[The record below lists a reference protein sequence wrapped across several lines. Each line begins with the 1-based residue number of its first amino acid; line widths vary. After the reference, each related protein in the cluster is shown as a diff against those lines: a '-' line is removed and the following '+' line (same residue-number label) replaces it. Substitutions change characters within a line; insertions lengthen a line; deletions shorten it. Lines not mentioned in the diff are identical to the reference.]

1 MEPAP
6 LRRRRAL
13 SSEGARNVRQQ
24 GHDDALEFAHS
35 IGLPNDYRNDPQ
47 AKKDVI
53 DQSGEAHTVKSGQ
66 KKWQIFL
73 YGKGRFESDEAFKS
87 MNGIGDL
94 LIDCIDA
101 FPPSFEQYQANKQ
114 EAKEQL
120 RIPMKKLAERL
131 QNPNLLR
138 GFLAKSLFNGNEAT
152 YLTVK
157 HDDIFH
163 VFWNKDVINVLGQC
177 LEVCNSKAIQAGQ
190 TPEQKVLFR
199 YGGVNIGELEMRNES
214 QVHYQEIRFNMI
226 KPKIMNLL
234 FEKIPM
240 TAQFNQSVLVYGNA
254 PKHFARWQGAPKL
267 IPIDIPKLLADC

>member
-1 MEPAP
+1 MESPQI
-6 LRRRRAL
+6 RKKRAS
-13 SSEGARNVRQQ
+13 SSESAREYRKQ

-35 IGLPNDYRNDPQ
+35 IGLPSDYKNDPQ

-73 YGKGRFESDEAFKS
+73 YGKGRFESDDAFKA

-94 LIDCIDA
+94 LIECINA
-101 FPPSFEQYQANKQ
+101 FPPAFDQYQTHKQ
-114 EAKEQL
+114 EAKEKL
-120 RIPMKKLAERL
+120 RIPMKKLAGKL

-157 HDDIFH
+157 HNGIFH
-163 VFWNKDVINVLGQC
+163 IFWNKDVINTLGQC
-177 LEVCNSKAIQAGQ
+177 LEVCNSKAIISGQ

-199 YGGVNIGELEMRNES
+199 YGGVNVGEVEMRNES
-214 QVHYQEIRFNMI
+214 LVHYQEIRFNMI
-226 KPKIMNLL
+226 KPKIMKLL
-234 FEKIPM
+234 FEKIPL
-240 TAQFNQSVLVYGNA
+240 TAQFNESVLVYGNA
-254 PKHFARWQGAPKL
+254 PRHFARWQGAPKL
-267 IPIDIPKLLADC
+267 TSIPHFEIVH